1 MRLIVAS
8 FGALALALG
17 AAQPAEAKRKPPADP
32 GARTCELQW
41 DASFGKVELKQNLSG
56 AGVLTREDL
65 RIVRDIPSS
74 GNWGSLG
81 VTESF
86 WSGSASFI
94 TKHYSLSLTGTYRK
108 GKDQR
113 LILAMPDGTLLVIA
127 MEYGATMIPVSAAQ
141 IERMIAAGKPLTYRM
156 VRVDG
161 KGQEKALL
169 AEGWLDLSG
178 FAGQPLAGLPA
189 SAAHARA
196 VLDEAKAGT
205 NAPCAMDYAAEMNS
219 MASDEPVR
227 KWLSF
232 DCGEEWGGAP
242 GQFTL
247 RESGFTWTPPPREG
261 VELRFSANFR
271 IAPRSDLQRFIDAPS
286 DAMRYG
292 QAWVRF
298 DPARWSE
305 NNKSND
311 PALRER
317 QYAELRRGSHFAR
330 KALGQRGETGFFWSE
345 LSQVLRGDGDV
356 RFVATD
362 KVSGV
367 TLEGVLP
374 WSEVQAAEAE
384 LRAAQ
389 TRLQDRERDPL
400 KRCQVK
406 LEVELGGEEMI
417 VT

>member
-1 MRLIVAS
+1 MRRALVS
-8 FGALALALG
+8 ALALVAALG
-17 AAQPAEAKRKPPADP
+17 AAQVAEAKRAAPSDP
-32 GARTCELQW
+32 GAKTCELQW
-41 DASFGKVELKQNLSG
+41 DASFGRVELRQGVSG
-56 AGVLTREDL
+56 SGQLTREDL
-65 RIVRDIPSS
+65 RIIRDIPAS
-74 GNWGSLG
+74 GNWGSISLSTSLWTG
-81 VTESF
+81 SGTIVTE
-86 WSGSASFI
+86 
-94 TKHYSLSLTGTYRK
+94 HYSLSLTGTYRK

-113 LILAMPDGTLLVIA
+113 LIVAMPGGTPLVIA
-127 MEYGATMIPVSAAQ
+127 MEYGATMIPVSADE

-169 AEGWLDLSG
+169 SEGWLGLSG
-178 FAGQPLAGLPA
+178 FAGLPMAGLPA

-196 VLDEAKAGT
+196 VLGEARHGS
-205 NAPCAMDYAAEMNS
+205 NPPCAMDYAAEMNS

-232 DCGEEWGGAP
+232 DCGEDWGGEQ

-247 RESGFTWTPPPREG
+247 REKAFTWTPRPREG

-271 IAPRSDLQRFIDAPS
+271 IAPRPDLQGFIDAPA

-292 QAWVRF
+292 QAWARF

-305 NNKSND
+305 NFKSND

-317 QYAELRRGSHFAR
+317 QYAEMRRGQFVVR
-330 KALGQRGETGFFWSE
+330 KTLAQGGETGFFWSE
-345 LSQVLRGDGDV
+345 LSQVLRGDGDLH
-356 RFVATD
+356 FVATD
-362 KVSGV
+362 KVTGV

-384 LRAAQ
+384 LRAGQ
-389 TRLQDRERDPL
+389 NRLQDRERDPL
-400 KRCQVK
+400 KRCKVK
-406 LEVELGGEEMI
+406 LEVDLGGEELI